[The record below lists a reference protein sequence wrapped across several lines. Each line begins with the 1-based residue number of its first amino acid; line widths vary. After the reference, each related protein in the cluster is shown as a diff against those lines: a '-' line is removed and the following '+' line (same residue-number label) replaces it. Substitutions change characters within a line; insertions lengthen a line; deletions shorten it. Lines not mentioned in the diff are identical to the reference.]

1 MAKEEIYFSVG
12 VEPLHARRSRGG
24 ATLLKWNWRETVPV
38 CLKLA
43 WSASLLNTPKVMVL

>member
-1 MAKEEIYFSVG
+1 MAKEETYFSVG
-12 VEPLHARRSRGG
+12 VEPLHARRSGGG